1 MKKTVFLTGA
11 TGTMGWAGLQELLKH
26 DNKLDIVILARH
38 SQKNIEKL
46 KPLQDRI
53 KIVWGDLTNYED
65 VLKGVTGADY
75 VLHVGGMVSPSAD
88 YFPEK
93 TLKVNTTAA
102 ANVVKAIQAQ
112 PNADDIRAVY
122 IGSVAQ
128 TSDRGPDNLWGRTGD
143 PIFSSVYDYYGIS
156 KIIAERTFAESGLK
170 HWVSLRQS
178 GILYPAILKQYD
190 PIMFHVPIT
199 GVLEWATVEDSG
211 RLLANLCTLDL
222 PNEFWNR
229 FYNISSGPDYRLSN
243 FEFETLLLDAIHCPG
258 PKKIF
263 NANWFVLRN
272 FHGQFYLDADKLEQY
287 LHFRA
292 NIPVKDYFRQ
302 MGERMPKFFKLAKIV
317 PAPII
322 KAAML
327 PMAYKKKYGTQW
339 WLKHNDEQHINAYF
353 GGREAWEKIPD
364 WEDIDLHVSK
374 DPADAKPMDHGY
386 DEQKPLE
393 QLTLEELRQ
402 AGAFRG
408 STLLSTEYDGNPEKP
423 LEWQCHD
430 GHHYRMSP
438 KLMLWG
444 GHPCP
449 ECLPPIWN
457 YDHQAKHNPF
467 FAQAWY
473 AHHSPDENNIYEN
486 TAQ

>member
-26 DNKLDIVILARH
+26 DDKLDIVILARH

-102 ANVVKAIQAQ
+102 ANVVKAIQSQ

-128 TSDRGPDNLWGRTGD
+128 TSDRGPDTLWGRTGD

-222 PNEFWNR
+222 PDEFWNR

-339 WLKHNDEQHINAYF
+339 WLKHNDEQRINAYPTSAAARL
-353 GGREAWEKIPD
+353 GRRSPTGKTSTSTSPRTPPTPSRWTTAMTSRSLWSSSPSRSCARP
-364 WEDIDLHVSK
+364 VPSVA
-374 DPADAKPMDHGY
+374 PPCSPPSMTA
-386 DEQKPLE
+386 
-393 QLTLEELRQ
+393 TLKSLW
-402 AGAFRG
+402 
-408 STLLSTEYDGNPEKP
+408 SGNATTGITTVCRP
-423 LEWQCHD
+423 
-430 GHHYRMSP
+430 S
-438 KLMLWG
+438 
-444 GHPCP
+444 
-449 ECLPPIWN
+449 
-457 YDHQAKHNPF
+457 
-467 FAQAWY
+467 
-473 AHHSPDENNIYEN
+473 
-486 TAQ
+486 